1 MEYTIVLSDE
11 LLKAYYNFKNA
22 KDVDQNI
29 ITNLLK
35 YYSRHLTN
43 IAQLKRIA
51 IDVDDSFKKNLLRK
65 GYINQTLEE
74 LCEKTIYKFILN
86 TEKNDYPYININAD
100 KIERNFTA
108 TYGKNESRDKTIKHI
123 KALCKNA
130 KYIFVYDKYMNDKV
144 IQKIS
149 QILPQKKLNLI
160 YKEGQLSQTQ
170 ISRLKKEC
178 KEWKIQQ
185 DSKNTY
191 HDYHDRYLLIDNQ
204 IEMILTSGFDYLF
217 DEKKDFTY
225 IVRNRLQ
232 GK

>member
-1 MEYTIVLSDE
+1 MISRFEFF
-11 LLKAYYNFKNA
+11 LKK
-22 KDVDQNI
+22 K
-29 ITNLLK
+29 LK
-35 YYSRHLTN
+35 PR
-43 IAQLKRIA
+43 
-51 IDVDDSFKKNLLRK
+51 
-65 GYINQTLEE
+65 
-74 LCEKTIYKFILN
+74 
-86 TEKNDYPYININAD
+86 
-100 KIERNFTA
+100 
-108 TYGKNESRDKTIKHI
+108 
-123 KALCKNA
+123 
-130 KYIFVYDKYMNDKV
+130 KV

-170 ISRLKKEC
+170 ISRLKKEG
-178 KEWKIQQ
+178 KNWKIQQ

-191 HDYHDRYLLIDNQ
+191 HDYHDRYLLIDNH